1 MGSLV
6 NRPLDSTSTT
16 PVGRGAGICMV
27 SWPPGPP
34 ARTMAWLTGS
44 GHLHLFEEG
53 GGDQDPSEYQRDL
66 ILESLA
72 GSRLRGTNK
81 AFLHLFSHLILPAP
95 ARWAN
100 FISQIRAPR
109 LSCQV
114 VCPNFQSWGS
124 VYSHCQILEI
134 VAAAQRRWSL
144 TKIFSGEGRGVAR
157 AEAGDATHGLVT
169 LSNLC
174 QEF

>member
-1 MGSLV
+1 MTAPALPQWGGEQGFAWSAGHLDLLQGRWHGSLAQV
-6 NRPLDSTSTT
+6 TCTFSRR
-16 PVGRGAGICMV
+16 V
-27 SWPPGPP
+27 
-34 ARTMAWLTGS
+34 
-44 GHLHLFEEG
+44 EES
-53 GGDQDPSEYQRDL
+53 DQDPSEYQRDL